1 MDGETRDEP
10 LFLVADVGGTNT
22 RVGLARGRI
31 VLPETVRKYRNAEFA
46 TLAPVGLA
54 QATIKT
60 VTGIGSKPLAETL
73 HIVTGL
79 LAYPLG
85 YLLVA
90 RRLAAKLVPWLHW
103 SAVAAAY
110 GVGLWVFALYVMAHL
125 VAGNAPFLGFTGI
138 TWVALWGHVLFGL
151 VAAAVIER
159 MLPRT
164 EGTPALA

>member
-1 MDGETRDEP
+1 MTDSLPRT
-10 LFLVADVGGTNT
+10 LWAVLVAGALATVAFDLFGQ
-22 RVGLARGRI
+22 GLSPLAG
-31 VLPETVRKYRNAEFA
+31 FA

-54 QATIKT
+54 QATIKAM
-60 VTGIGSKPLAETL
+60 TGIGSKPLAETL

-85 YLLVA
+85 YHLVA
-90 RRLAAKLVPWLHW
+90 RPIAARVTPWLHW

-138 TWVALWGHVLFGL
+138 TWVALWGHVLFAL
-151 VAAAVIER
+151 VAAAVLER
-159 MLPRT
+159 MLPR
-164 EGTPALA
+164 EQGLPAMA